1 MILYWPFPLNVLSKF
16 QGDKALNHNQWY
28 WQEEQVEVRCV
39 YTGDSDEYT
48 YDGMG
53 EEEQSGTQTP
63 HQLTRPGQEVL
74 QRQTVQ
80 LFV

>member
-1 MILYWPFPLNVLSKF
+1 M
-16 QGDKALNHNQWY
+16 
-28 WQEEQVEVRCV
+28 